1 MASITSKARTTSVSE
16 AVIKDHYELKDYYNK
31 IMNAADDD
39 TKSDGR
45 TSSDG
50 NWLDTQSPSS

>member
-1 MASITSKARTTSVSE
+1 MASITSKATTTRVSD

-45 TSSDG
+45 TSSAG
-50 NWLDTQSPSS
+50 K